1 MNRIESRRVSSR
13 VGEVR
18 RALAVAIG
26 LCALFLNALAGVAR
40 KRSANPVG
48 LKIPGHEVFEL

>member
-1 MNRIESRRVSSR
+1 MIPEGWERTT
-13 VGEVR
+13 
-18 RALAVAIG
+18 IG
-26 LCALFLNALAGVAR
+26 KHVDVLTGYAFKS